1 MYIDYNGDLGTFH
14 ISKMI
19 LSVHLPTPVAALQS
33 RRVLAKTHQKMIV
46 KVQMQVDIACTFRNM
61 LCM

>member
-1 MYIDYNGDLGTFH
+1 MGTFH
-14 ISKMI
+14 ISKMM

-33 RRVLAKTHQKMIV
+33 RRVLAKTHKKMIV
-46 KVQMQVDIACTFRNM
+46 KVQMQFDIACTFMNM

>member
-1 MYIDYNGDLGTFH
+1 MP
-14 ISKMI
+14 

-33 RRVLAKTHQKMIV
+33 RRERAKIHKETSV
-46 KVQMQVDIACTFRNM
+46 KVQMQFDIACMFRNV